1 MEHNLERSYV
11 TNMSETTSFQ
21 IEILKQLK
29 SEWVT
34 KIQIGQETLKEL
46 RDQMHIV
53 VHQVQQFGL
62 VPGQIPVE
70 WSEPE
75 TKKFRPKVIM
85 EEILFAN
92 MVLAYIDL
100 KLEECQLRSQRK
112 DPKVLAKMYQR
123 MDHARLTLY
132 AISSEQADLLLK
144 RIKSAIAAFV
154 QVMDHYDNS
163 NSTYHKVHF
172 RILWMTMN
180 QFQTWSSSLKKRNL
194 VAKKRVHVKR
204 RSLSQA

>member
-1 MEHNLERSYV
+1 M
-11 TNMSETTSFQ
+11 TETTSFQ

-29 SEWVT
+29 AEWVT
-34 KIQIGQETLKEL
+34 KIRIGQSCLVQL
-46 RDQMHIV
+46 RDRLVDV
-53 VHQVQQFGL
+53 VNQAQELGL
-62 VPGQIPVE
+62 QPGQLPVD

-100 KLEECQLRSQRK
+100 KLEECQLRSQKK
-112 DPKVLAKMYQR
+112 DPKILAQMYQR

-132 AISSEQADLLLK
+132 AISAEQADLLMK

-154 QVMDHYDNS
+154 QVMDNYD
-163 NSTYHKVHF
+163 
-172 RILWMTMN
+172 
-180 QFQTWSSSLKKRNL
+180 
-194 VAKKRVHVKR
+194 
-204 RSLSQA
+204 

>member
-1 MEHNLERSYV
+1 MA
-11 TNMSETTSFQ
+11 ETTSFQ
-21 IEILKQLK
+21 MEILKQLK

-34 KIQIGQETLKEL
+34 KVQIGQSNLIQLQARLNE
-46 RDQMHIV
+46 IV
-53 VHQVQQFGL
+53 AQVQHLGL
-62 VPGQIPVE
+62 QPGQLPVE

-100 KLEECQLRSQRK
+100 KLEECQLRNQRK
-112 DPKVLAKMYQR
+112 DPKMLAQMYQR

-132 AISSEQADLLLK
+132 AISSDQADLLMK

-154 QVMDHYDNS
+154 QVMD
-163 NSTYHKVHF
+163 VIF
-172 RILWMTMN
+172 FPGFMG
-180 QFQTWSSSLKKRNL
+180 
-194 VAKKRVHVKR
+194 
-204 RSLSQA
+204 

>member
-1 MEHNLERSYV
+1 MA
-11 TNMSETTSFQ
+11 ETTNFQ

-34 KIQIGQETLKEL
+34 KIQIGQSWLVQLKDNLNE
-46 RDQMHIV
+46 IV
-53 VHQVQQFGL
+53 RQVQDLGL
-62 VPGQIPVE
+62 KPGQLPVE

-75 TKKFRPKVIM
+75 SKKFRPKVIM

-112 DPKVLAKMYQR
+112 DPKILAQMYQR

-132 AISSEQADLLLK
+132 AINAEQADLLLK

-154 QVMDHYDNS
+154 QVMDNLDKS
-163 NSTYHKVHF
+163 N
-172 RILWMTMN
+172 
-180 QFQTWSSSLKKRNL
+180 
-194 VAKKRVHVKR
+194 
-204 RSLSQA
+204 

>member
-1 MEHNLERSYV
+1 MAD
-11 TNMSETTSFQ
+11 TASFQ
-21 IEILKQLK
+21 MEILKQLK

-34 KIQIGQETLKEL
+34 KIRIGQNSLEQL
-46 RDQMHIV
+46 RNQLNEV
-53 VHQVQQFGL
+53 VHQVQSLGL
-62 VPGQIPVE
+62 KPGQLPVE

-85 EEILFAN
+85 DEILFAN

-112 DPKVLAKMYQR
+112 DPKMLAQMYQR

-132 AISSEQADLLLK
+132 AINSEQADLLLK

-154 QVMDHYDNS
+154 QVRYVIIFL
-163 NSTYHKVHF
+163 K
-172 RILWMTMN
+172 
-180 QFQTWSSSLKKRNL
+180 QTIVN
-194 VAKKRVHVKR
+194 HIH
-204 RSLSQA
+204 

>member
-1 MEHNLERSYV
+1 MA
-11 TNMSETTSFQ
+11 ETTSFQ

-34 KIQIGQETLKEL
+34 KIQIGQNSLVQI
-46 RDQMHIV
+46 RDRMNQV
-53 VHQVQQFGL
+53 VAQSQEFAL
-62 VPGQIPVE
+62 IPGQIPVE

-75 TKKFRPKVIM
+75 SKELRPKVIM
-85 EEILFAN
+85 EEVLFAN

-100 KLEECQLRSQRK
+100 KLEECQLRTQRK
-112 DPKVLAKMYQR
+112 DPKMLAKMYQR

-154 QVMDHYDNS
+154 QVMDIS
-163 NSTYHKVHF
+163 FLT
-172 RILWMTMN
+172 I
-180 QFQTWSSSLKKRNL
+180 NL
-194 VAKKRVHVKR
+194 
-204 RSLSQA
+204 

>member
-1 MEHNLERSYV
+1 
-11 TNMSETTSFQ
+11 MSETTSFQ

-163 NSTYHKVHF
+163 RQKYHKVHF
-172 RILWMTMN
+172 RTPWMMTN
-180 QFQTWSSSLKKRNL
+180 RFQMWSSSLKKKNQVSKRLAHVRKRSRN
-194 VAKKRVHVKR
+194 
-204 RSLSQA
+204 QA

>member
-1 MEHNLERSYV
+1 MEDVFYGSL
-11 TNMSETTSFQ
+11 SEIKCDNVMEETKSFQ
-21 IEILKQLK
+21 MEILKQLK

-34 KIQIGQETLKEL
+34 KIQIGQSALIQLQGRLNE
-46 RDQMHIV
+46 IV
-53 VHQVQQFGL
+53 AQVQHLGL
-62 VPGQIPVE
+62 QPGQLPVE

-100 KLEECQLRSQRK
+100 KLEECQLRTQRK
-112 DPKVLAKMYQR
+112 DPKMLAQMYQR

-132 AISSEQADLLLK
+132 AISSDQADLLMK

-154 QVMDHYDNS
+154 QVMDVIFFPD
-163 NSTYHKVHF
+163 
-172 RILWMTMN
+172 L
-180 QFQTWSSSLKKRNL
+180 
-194 VAKKRVHVKR
+194 
-204 RSLSQA
+204 

>member
-1 MEHNLERSYV
+1 MADS
-11 TNMSETTSFQ
+11 TSFQ

-29 SEWVT
+29 TEWAT
-34 KIQIGQETLKEL
+34 KIQIGQSTLVQH
-46 RDQMHIV
+46 RDRMNEV
-53 VHQVQQFGL
+53 VAQVQNLGL
-62 VPGQIPVE
+62 LPGQLPVE

-100 KLEECQLRSQRK
+100 KLEECQLRTQRK
-112 DPKVLAKMYQR
+112 DPKILAQMYQR

-132 AISSEQADLLLK
+132 AISSEQADLLMK

-154 QVMDHYDNS
+154 QV
-163 NSTYHKVHF
+163 TYY
-172 RILWMTMN
+172 I
-180 QFQTWSSSLKKRNL
+180 
-194 VAKKRVHVKR
+194 
-204 RSLSQA
+204 

>member
-1 MEHNLERSYV
+1 MA
-11 TNMSETTSFQ
+11 ETTSFQ

-34 KIQIGQETLKEL
+34 KIRIGQNCLVQL
-46 RDQMHIV
+46 RDRLNV
-53 VHQVQQFGL
+53 VVQQVQEHGL
-62 VPGQIPVE
+62 QPGQLPVE

-75 TKKFRPKVIM
+75 SKKFRPKVIM
-85 EEILFAN
+85 DEILFAN

-112 DPKVLAKMYQR
+112 DPKVLAQMYQR

-132 AISSEQADLLLK
+132 AISAEQADLLMK

-154 QVMDHYDNS
+154 QVMDNYD
-163 NSTYHKVHF
+163 K
-172 RILWMTMN
+172 L
-180 QFQTWSSSLKKRNL
+180 
-194 VAKKRVHVKR
+194 
-204 RSLSQA
+204 

>member
-1 MEHNLERSYV
+1 MA
-11 TNMSETTSFQ
+11 ETTSFQ
-21 IEILKQLK
+21 MEILKQLK

-34 KIQIGQETLKEL
+34 KVQIGQSNLIQLQGRLNE
-46 RDQMHIV
+46 IV
-53 VHQVQQFGL
+53 SQVQHLGL
-62 VPGQIPVE
+62 QPGQLPVE

-100 KLEECQLRSQRK
+100 KLEECRLRNQRK
-112 DPKVLAKMYQR
+112 DPKMLAQMYQR

-132 AISSEQADLLLK
+132 AISSDQADLLMK

-154 QVMDHYDNS
+154 QVMDVIFFPDN
-163 NSTYHKVHF
+163 
-172 RILWMTMN
+172 LD
-180 QFQTWSSSLKKRNL
+180 
-194 VAKKRVHVKR
+194 
-204 RSLSQA
+204 

>member
-1 MEHNLERSYV
+1 MA
-11 TNMSETTSFQ
+11 ETTSFQ
-21 IEILKQLK
+21 MEILKQLK

-34 KIQIGQETLKEL
+34 KVQIGQSALIQLQGRLNE
-46 RDQMHIV
+46 IV
-53 VHQVQQFGL
+53 AQVQHLGL
-62 VPGQIPVE
+62 QPGQLPVE

-100 KLEECQLRSQRK
+100 KLEECQLRTQRK
-112 DPKVLAKMYQR
+112 DPKMLAQMYQR

-132 AISSEQADLLLK
+132 AISSDQADLLMK

-154 QVMDHYDNS
+154 QVMD
-163 NSTYHKVHF
+163 F
-172 RILWMTMN
+172 R
-180 QFQTWSSSLKKRNL
+180 F
-194 VAKKRVHVKR
+194 
-204 RSLSQA
+204 LSCKLRK